1 MGTTLEEN
9 KPPRVIQLANDCA
22 AALQE
27 MGLGGAELTA
37 PQMIALARKKSGLDD
52 FGEGDFFEALSRLL
66 ESCQRDA
73 ELNLV
78 GRLALRAD
86 ILHCLRHRLL
96 LQRDR
101 TLHPEIRQEQVVA
114 PVFIVGLPRTG
125 TTILHTLLM
134 ADPAHRAPLTWQVM
148 EPSPLGDENR
158 ERRIRKTA
166 RSLSCLRWLA
176 PAFSQVHAVGAE
188 LPQECVS
195 LMSLSFLSDQF
206 DTMYNIPSYRRWFLQ
221 QDLSPAYAWHR
232 RFLQH
237 LQFGRSECR
246 WILKAP
252 AHMFALP
259 SLLSVYPNARFV
271 QTHRAPLEAIT
282 SVSSLITILRR
293 VFSDSVDP
301 VEIGR
306 EAMRYW
312 AQTLERFL
320 EDRQRL
326 ESPRV
331 CDLPYQEIRRDPIA
345 AVRKIYDHF
354 NWPLSDSIEE
364 RMRQVLAHQPPEQV
378 GTHRYLPA
386 QFGLEAAEMG
396 NLFRNYCAR
405 FDLPVQ
411 ETNGHADAQLAYA
424 TPGRRA
430 ASTVVIPARGAV
442 FGP

>member
-1 MGTTLEEN
+1 M
-9 KPPRVIQLANDCA
+9 
-22 AALQE
+22 
-27 MGLGGAELTA
+27 
-37 PQMIALARKKSGLDD
+37 S
-52 FGEGDFFEALSRLL
+52 
-66 ESCQRDA
+66 
-73 ELNLV
+73 
-78 GRLALRAD
+78 
-86 ILHCLRHRLL
+86 
-96 LQRDR
+96 
-101 TLHPEIRQEQVVA
+101 
-114 PVFIVGLPRTG
+114 
-125 TTILHTLLM
+125 
-134 ADPAHRAPLTWQVM
+134 DPGHRAPLTWQVM

-158 ERRIRKTA
+158 KRRIRKTA

-195 LMSLSFLSDQF
+195 LMSLSFMSDQF
-206 DTMYNIPSYRRWFLQ
+206 DTMYNVPSYRRWFLQ

-237 LQFGRSECR
+237 LQFRQNECR

-259 SLLSVYPNARFV
+259 NLLSVYPNARFV

-293 VFSDSVDP
+293 IFSDSVDP

-320 EDRQRL
+320 VDRGRL
-326 ESPRV
+326 ESERV
-331 CDLPYQEIRRDPIA
+331 CDLPYQDIRRDPIA
-345 AVRKIYDHF
+345 AVRRIYDHF
-354 NWPLSDSIEE
+354 NWQLSDATEE
-364 RMRQVLAHQPPEQV
+364 RMREVLAHQPPEQV
-378 GTHRYLPA
+378 GSHRYLPA
-386 QFGLEAAEMG
+386 QFGLEADEMAD
-396 NLFRNYCAR
+396 LFANYCER

-411 ETNGHADAQLAYA
+411 ESNGDRELPAYS
-424 TPGRRA
+424 TSDRRA
-430 ASTVVIPARGAV
+430 ASTVIVPAGDAV